1 MNPDIHTNF
10 WIVDTCD
17 EMLQLAALTSTMI
30 GLTLNCEDKS
40 SLLWV
45 LLEYFVIATEKKIK
59 INSNA
64 HILLPL
70 VQSPYFLL
78 QLLL

>member
-17 EMLQLAALTSTMI
+17 ELLQLVTLTSTMI
-30 GLTLNCEDKS
+30 GLTLNCEDKP

-45 LLEYFVIATEKKIK
+45 FLEYFVIATEKKNQNK
-59 INSNA
+59 
-64 HILLPL
+64 
-70 VQSPYFLL
+70 
-78 QLLL
+78 